1 MAISTLMVH
10 GTSGLYQVVK
20 VIFQK
25 FFDVPMVVEIIFRA
39 VSNKEFPNNA
49 SLFVNQ
55 FTSKSTGAE
64 FSECKES
71 IGLIYQCFYE
81 GNASLPSPVK
91 DFKAINVTDG
101 KVFLDWESVDA
112 NMIDHYEVF
121 YKETDNKTNDSEV
134 FSSDMQINSNM
145 PFVKIS
151 DLEVGKLYRFFVVAR
166 NDHGSSLPSAIITL
180 NVSSAA
186 YQDNKTRGTT

>member
-1 MAISTLMVH
+1 MIMAISTLMVH

-20 VIFQK
+20 VISQK
-25 FFDVPMVVEIIFRA
+25 FFGAPMMVKIIFRA

-81 GNASLPSPVK
+81 GNASLPPPVK
-91 DFKAINVTDG
+91 YFKAISVTDG
-101 KVFLDWESVDA
+101 KVYIDWESVDA

-134 FSSDMQINSNM
+134 FSSDMQINSKM
-145 PFVKIS
+145 PFINIS
-151 DLEVGKLYRFFVVAR
+151 DLSVKKHYRILWFQETTT
-166 NDHGSSLPSAIITL
+166 DHQCPRQS
-180 NVSSAA
+180 
-186 YQDNKTRGTT
+186 